1 LWKESHLSAVWQM
14 FEDTYRAIGH
24 QYSAAEE
31 LLAETT
37 LWDVVLTGLP
47 EPHIKSI
54 SGKPWNSPQQSQ
66 FANRSPN

>member
-1 LWKESHLSAVWQM
+1 
-14 FEDTYRAIGH
+14 
-24 QYSAAEE
+24 
-31 LLAETT
+31 
-37 LWDVVLTGLP
+37 VLTGLP